1 MKADLNPSRGFFWFY
16 PCSYGTCA
24 GLRLVNNTPA
34 TVKFNEV
41 EAFRVGGGGLV
52 GFACGSMQQTRYV
65 TAAAAAATRSL
76 RWQNVND

>member
-1 MKADLNPSRGFFWFY
+1 MKADLNPSGGFFWFY

-24 GLRLVNNTPA
+24 GLRFVNKTPE

-41 EAFRVGGGGLV
+41 EAFRVGGGLV

-65 TAAAAAATRSL
+65 TAAAAAAARSL